1 MNRSSETKRLP
12 AEWEPQDAVQLT
24 WPHADTDWQPLL
36 SRVVPVYERLV
47 QLLLEVCEVIIGAP
61 SEQVDSLRE
70 RFRAINLDTTQI
82 HLYPV
87 QSNDTW
93 ARDHGPITLE
103 TEKGLVLQDFQFT
116 GWGGKFSAELDNAIT
131 GELYRQGAYG
141 HAVYQYQKLVLEGGA
156 IESDGRGTLLTTE
169 QCLLNPNRNPQLDM
183 RGMEEELQRLL
194 GVTRINW
201 LKHGALQGDDTDS
214 HIDTLARLCPNNVI
228 AYQSCDDPAD
238 SHFED
243 LKAMANQLHKMT
255 DCEGSRYKLVAL
267 PWPSAKYDQQG
278 ERLPATYANFLI
290 INNMV
295 IVPTYEDA
303 QDNEA
308 LTRMQEAFPGYRI
321 EGIDCLPLI
330 HQHGS
335 LHCITMQLPQGVLRK
350 RID

>member
-1 MNRSSETKRLP
+1 MNHRSETKRLP

-24 WPHADTDWQPLL
+24 WPHANTDWQPLL
-36 SRVVPVYERLV
+36 NQVVPVYERLV
-47 QLLLEVCEVIIGAP
+47 QLLLEVCDVIIGAP
-61 SEQVDSLRE
+61 EDQVDSLRV
-70 RFRAINLDTTQI
+70 RFQSLNLDLSKI
-82 HLYPV
+82 HLYAV

-93 ARDHGPITLE
+93 ARDHGPITIE
-103 TEKGLVLQDFQFT
+103 TAKGLVLLDFQFT
-116 GWGGKFSAELDNAIT
+116 GWGGKFQADLDNAIT
-131 GELYRQGAYG
+131 ADLYQQGAYG
-141 HAVYQYQKLVLEGGA
+141 NSSCQHQPLVLEGGA

-169 QCLLNPNRNPQLDM
+169 QCLLNPNRNPQLDKSAN
-183 RGMEEELQRLL
+183 EEQLGQLF

-228 AYQSCDDPAD
+228 AYQSCDEPAD
-238 SHFED
+238 PHFDD
-243 LKAMANQLHKMT
+243 LQAMANELQKMT
-255 DCEGSRYKLVAL
+255 DCAGSPYRLLAL
-267 PWPSAKYDQQG
+267 PWPSAKYDELG

-295 IVPTYEDA
+295 IVPTYQDVR
-303 QDNEA
+303 DNEA
-308 LTRMQEAFPGYRI
+308 LMKIQDAFPGYRV

-335 LHCITMQLPQGVLRK
+335 LHCITMQLPRGVLRK